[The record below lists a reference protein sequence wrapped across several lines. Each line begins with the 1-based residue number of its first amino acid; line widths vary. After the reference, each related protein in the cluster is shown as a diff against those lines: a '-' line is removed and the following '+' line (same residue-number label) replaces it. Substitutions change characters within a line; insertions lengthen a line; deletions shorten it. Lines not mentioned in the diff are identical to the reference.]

1 MRRAILK
8 KKKTKHTYK
17 VHTDYVVTLNFIQVS
32 TTHFLSLSYPQL
44 N

>member
-8 KKKTKHTYK
+8 KKHTYK

-32 TTHFLSLSYPQL
+32 TTHFLSSSYPQL